1 MVSVIEKFNFKIPCV
16 APYKAAMPNLKSK
29 WHVCVVWL
37 RQFSASRD
45 PHSITNHIA
54 GSALWNWMFLYRTPL
69 YDWYTLPKI
78 AGPLLLVSGKT

>member
-1 MVSVIEKFNFKIPCV
+1 MFVVSVVEKFNFKIPCV

-54 GSALWNWMFLYRTPL
+54 GSALWNWMFL
-69 YDWYTLPKI
+69 
-78 AGPLLLVSGKT
+78 